1 MIMFNLID
9 TARRAISSRRSQIE
23 LALLSVVG
31 LVPVHR
37 FRVAVLRL
45 FGATVDPQA
54 VVSHGFQVRAPARLV
69 IGARTNVGENAIL
82 DARGGLVIGRN
93 VNLSSQ
99 VHIWTA
105 QHAWN
110 SPDFAYMKAP
120 VTIGENVWIGPR
132 VTVLPGAVIG
142 DGAVIAAGA
151 VVSGKVEQYALY
163 AGVPAKR
170 IADRTQDLDYEL
182 PGPSDK
188 SLWW

>member
-1 MIMFNLID
+1 MPNLLK
-9 TARRAISSRRSQIE
+9 TVKRAIGSRRSEIE

-31 LVPVHR
+31 MVPVHR

-45 FGATVDPQA
+45 FGAAVDPLA
-54 VVSHGFQVRAPARLV
+54 IVSHGFQVRGPARLI
-69 IGARTNVGENAIL
+69 IGPRANIGENAVL
-82 DARGGLVIGRN
+82 DARGGLTIGHD

-110 SPDFAYMKAP
+110 SPDFDYIKKA
-120 VTIGENVWIGPR
+120 VTIGDRAWIGPR

-142 DGAVIAAGA
+142 SGAVIAAGA
-151 VVSGKVEQYALY
+151 VVSGVVEEFSLY
-163 AGVPAKR
+163 AGVPARK
-170 IADRTQDLDYEL
+170 IAERTRELRYEL
-182 PGPSDK
+182 PSPAAK